1 MLLSVILITWNGRE
15 LLAECLKSMSFLMAR
30 ADVEIFVFDNGSE
43 DGTVDFLRNRYPAV
57 KVIPLGSNY
66 GVAYARNRALERAC
80 GRYLWILDNDTEIN
94 PDVFYGMLHYME
106 EHPDVGLAGCRLI
119 DADGLVQESC
129 KRYPGIGEKIRNLLL
144 KKGYRYAYG
153 LKRMKENFEPEY
165 VIGACQF
172 IRREA
177 YEAAGPLDEKI
188 FYGPEDA
195 DFCIRIHSAGYRIMY
210 LSPSF
215 RKSVCDVDH
224 TFKILR
230 PPRFNY
236 RFQHSTQQTM
246 MFSESLYQVI
256 RTCHLLLHRSLRRAI
271 VYICCNVRD
280 SPSPLWPSRPDYGR
294 IRALSYCTTRL

>member
-15 LLAECLKSMSFLMAR
+15 LLAECLKSMAFLMAR
-30 ADVEIFVFDNGSE
+30 ADVEIFVVDNGSE

-210 LSPSF
+210 LPGFTVLHHCQRISRARVFSYIG
-215 RKSVCDVDH
+215 RRHIAGLVH
-224 TFKILR
+224 LYFKHK
-230 PPRFNY
+230 RF
-236 RFQHSTQQTM
+236 F
-246 MFSESLYQVI
+246 
-256 RTCHLLLHRSLRRAI
+256 
-271 VYICCNVRD
+271 
-280 SPSPLWPSRPDYGR
+280 
-294 IRALSYCTTRL
+294 

>member
-15 LLAECLKSMSFLMAR
+15 LLAECLKSMAFLMAR
-30 ADVEIFVFDNGSE
+30 ADVEIFVVDNGSE

-172 IRREA
+172 KPLVLWTKRFSTAPRTRIFA
-177 YEAAGPLDEKI
+177 YVSIAQVTGLCI
-188 FYGPEDA
+188 FPASRCFIIANVFRGQGCFRLSGA
-195 DFCIRIHSAGYRIMY
+195 D
-210 LSPSF
+210 
-215 RKSVCDVDH
+215 
-224 TFKILR
+224 T
-230 PPRFNY
+230 
-236 RFQHSTQQTM
+236 
-246 MFSESLYQVI
+246 
-256 RTCHLLLHRSLRRAI
+256 
-271 VYICCNVRD
+271 
-280 SPSPLWPSRPDYGR
+280 
-294 IRALSYCTTRL
+294 

>member
-15 LLAECLKSMSFLMAR
+15 LLAECLKSMAFLMAR
-30 ADVEIFVFDNGSE
+30 ADVEIFVVDNGSE

-153 LKRMKENFEPEY
+153 LKRM
-165 VIGACQF
+165 
-172 IRREA
+172 
-177 YEAAGPLDEKI
+177 
-188 FYGPEDA
+188 
-195 DFCIRIHSAGYRIMY
+195 
-210 LSPSF
+210 
-215 RKSVCDVDH
+215 
-224 TFKILR
+224 
-230 PPRFNY
+230 
-236 RFQHSTQQTM
+236 
-246 MFSESLYQVI
+246 
-256 RTCHLLLHRSLRRAI
+256 
-271 VYICCNVRD
+271 
-280 SPSPLWPSRPDYGR
+280 
-294 IRALSYCTTRL
+294 